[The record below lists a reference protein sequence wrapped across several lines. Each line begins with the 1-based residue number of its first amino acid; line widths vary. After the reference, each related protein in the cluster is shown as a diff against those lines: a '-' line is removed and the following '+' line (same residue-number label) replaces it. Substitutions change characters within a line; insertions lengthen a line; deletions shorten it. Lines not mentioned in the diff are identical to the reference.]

1 MDNNNFDQFPINIF
15 ESNGPIEK
23 KGFFCKSS
31 CFRVWRNGMVIVQ
44 GNEEIDLRG

>member
-23 KGFFCKSS
+23 KVSFVNQAAFAFGEME
-31 CFRVWRNGMVIVQ
+31 W
-44 GNEEIDLRG
+44 